1 MIEFLST
8 YRYLLLIGAEVV
20 FWLTLST
27 FFTLRYI
34 FRLKK
39 ASILVLPIFLIN
51 EIFIAFLA
59 YMDYQ
64 YTGEFSAYQLIVI
77 ILILYSLTFGKKDFQ
92 RLDYWIQK
100 KIASW
105 RGEPAPMPPAGQ
117 KKLYGWAYAVM
128 VFKEWTLHLFI
139 YLLVLT
145 ILAMTIGISNEWL
158 DNPLLSLEQGIPPFQ
173 NEQASHIYSIWT
185 IILIIDTIITI
196 SYFIFPKK
204 EKRDS

>member
-1 MIEFLST
+1 MMEFLST
-8 YRYLLLIGAEVV
+8 YRYILLIGAEVV

-27 FFTLRYI
+27 FFILRYI

-39 ASILVLPIFLIN
+39 ASIFVLPIFLIN

-64 YTGEFSAYQLIVI
+64 YTGEFSAYQLIII

-100 KIASW
+100 QIASW
-105 RGEPAPMPPAGQ
+105 RGEPAPQPSTDQ
-117 KKLYGWAYAVM
+117 KELYGWAYAM
-128 VFKEWTLHLFI
+128 KVFKEWVLHLFI

-145 ILAMTIGISNEWL
+145 VLAFTIGISNEWL
-158 DNPLLSLEQGIPPFQ
+158 DNPMLALEQGVPPLH
-173 NEQASHIYSIWT
+173 NEQASRVYSVWT
-185 IILIIDTIITI
+185 IILIIDTIITF
-196 SYFIFPKK
+196 SYFIFPKRRK
-204 EKRDS
+204 INN